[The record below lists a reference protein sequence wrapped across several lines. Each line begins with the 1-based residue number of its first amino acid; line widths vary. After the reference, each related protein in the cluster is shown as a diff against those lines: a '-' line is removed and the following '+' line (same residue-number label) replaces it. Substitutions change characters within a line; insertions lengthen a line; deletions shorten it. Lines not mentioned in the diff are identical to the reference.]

1 MRFVS
6 RIDSSVFITR
16 LPSGVLPRLFLMGA
30 LVAGPFSALAVL
42 ILGKR
47 SADPVGNE
55 RNTRLVM
62 PTGEWAWKLAV
73 IALAYL
79 FLYFTFGY
87 FIAWRNPAVRE
98 YYGGVF
104 LSGVLFPMWCRVG
117 KPPLLPSLPLFSPAL
132 VVADTLSALRCY

>member
-6 RIDSSVFITR
+6 RIDSAVYTAR

-42 ILGKR
+42 IMGKR

-62 PTGEWAWKLAV
+62 PTGERAWKLAV

-79 FLYFTFGY
+79 FLDFTFGY

-98 YYGGVF
+98 DYGGGLLRGL
-104 LSGVLFPMWCRVG
+104 LSPHGTPQGRC
-117 KPPLLPSLPLFSPAL
+117 PSLPP
-132 VVADTLSALRCY
+132 

>member
-1 MRFVS
+1 MTLMS
-6 RIDSSVFITR
+6 QIESSVFITR

-62 PTGEWAWKLAV
+62 PTGVWAWKLAV

-98 YYGGVF
+98 YYGGDYESCV
-104 LSGVLFPMWCRVG
+104 LSSMGSLVG
-117 KPPLLPSLPLFSPAL
+117 KGAAAPAL
-132 VVADTLSALRCY
+132 